1 MVAMDAIVIGML
13 SISYLI
19 LGAGCATILSN
30 APVVKHSPF
39 RNYFIIL
46 AFFCWPLSLFL
57 IIAFGI
63 YYPFEVLYTLLKGEK

>member
-1 MVAMDAIVIGML
+1 MLTIDAIVIGML

-30 APVVKHSPF
+30 APFVKQSPF
-39 RNYFIIL
+39 RNYFIVIG
-46 AFFCWPLSLFL
+46 FFCWPLSLLL

-63 YYPFEVLYTLLKGEK
+63 YYPFEILYNLLKGEK

>member
-1 MVAMDAIVIGML
+1 MVSTDVIVIGML

-30 APVVKHSPF
+30 APVVKNSPF
-39 RNYFIIL
+39 RNYFIVIG
-46 AFFCWPLSLFL
+46 FFCWPLSLLL